1 MLQALLIKVHSN
13 FNLGRFFK
21 LIIYLTNHRRP
32 EKDLLTKENI
42 RQTLRLILADAFTQT
57 EADLNI
63 THMIKEIYASCG
75 VLFSSLLPPSEQM
88 SVEAREDIDEED
100 DEWVLQDGKHLRP
113 IVTGCIQAKYCHDT
127 LGLPTRSSNMSD
139 AFNKALSIA
148 YGNEYNMPNI
158 VIFSNSRF
166 QWCKKLLFSD
176 PYI

>member
-1 MLQALLIKVHSN
+1 VDSN

-21 LIIYLTNHRRP
+21 KIIYLTNHRRP

-57 EADLNI
+57 EADLNV
-63 THMIKEIYASCG
+63 THIIKELYSSCG

-88 SVEAREDIDEED
+88 SVEARDIDNEDD

-113 IVTGCIQAKYCHDT
+113 MVTGCIQAKYCHDT

-139 AFNKALSIA
+139 TFSKALSIA
-148 YGNEYNMPNI
+148 YGNEYNMPDI

-166 QWCKKLLFSD
+166 QWCKKLSFSD